1 MKILITGGAGFI
13 GSHLAEALIEQ
24 GDEVFIIDDLST
36 GSVENIEHLQA
47 NPRFHYVFDTVMNR
61 SVMAELIDRTETV
74 FHLAA
79 AVGVKLIVES
89 PVRTIETNVKGTEI
103 VLELA
108 SKKHRKVVL
117 ASTSEVYGKSTSIP
131 FCEHD
136 DLVMGAPTKGRWSY
150 ACSKALDE
158 FLALAYWKERQCPT
172 VIARL
177 FNTVGPRQTG
187 QYGMV
192 IPRFVSQALAGE
204 PLTVFG
210 SGAQTRCFVWVK
222 DVVGALV
229 LLSQRSE
236 AVGQIFNI
244 GSSHEISMASLA
256 ALVLKL
262 TGSSSEIRFVPYD
275 QAYEAGFEDME
286 RRVPSLD
293 KIHALIKYQPSLD
306 IQDILLNI
314 IDHCKRHSISLA
326 S

>member
-1 MKILITGGAGFI
+1 MKVLITGGAGFI

-24 GDEVFIIDDLST
+24 DDDVFILDDLST
-36 GSVENIEHLQA
+36 GSVANIEHLQPH
-47 NPRFHYVFDTVMNR
+47 PRFHYVFDTVMNR
-61 SVMAELIDRTETV
+61 QVMAELIDRTETV

-89 PVRTIETNVKGTEI
+89 PVRTMETNVKGTEI

-117 ASTSEVYGKSTSIP
+117 ASTSEVYGKSTHIP

-158 FLALAYWKERQCPT
+158 FLAISYWKERQCPT

-192 IPRFVSQALAGE
+192 IPRFVSQALASQ

-222 DVVGALV
+222 DVVDALV

-244 GSSHEISMASLA
+244 GSTHEISMASLA

-275 QAYEAGFEDME
+275 QAYESGFEDME
-286 RRVPSLD
+286 RRVPSLE

-306 IQDILLNI
+306 IQDILLNV
-314 IDHCKRHSISLA
+314 IDHCRRHSISLA